1 MVLPEISFRY
11 VSAILL
17 LAVYQ
22 TEVIRTLQ
30 SIRTAVMTISILFLI
45 VMCFIIV
52 ISFGSLVWFV
62 FLICSIST
70 SLADASF
77 YHCSIALANMLY
89 GFLMSVMFF
98 CVPQQN

>member
-52 ISFGSLVWFV
+52 I
-62 FLICSIST
+62 
-70 SLADASF
+70 
-77 YHCSIALANMLY
+77 
-89 GFLMSVMFF
+89 
-98 CVPQQN
+98 